1 MGTELAAVSV
11 DPVADNRRVADQL
24 GLDFPILADE
34 SHSVV
39 TDYGVLHVGGGIGGR
54 DIARPAILLIG
65 PDGDGV
71 IRWRSLTENWR
82 VRIRPE
88 KLIAVLR
95 GVG

>member
-1 MGTELAAVSV
+1 
-11 DPVADNRRVADQL
+11 VADQL

-65 PDGDGV
+65 PDGTV
-71 IRWRSLTENWR
+71 TWRHLTENWR